1 MAARAPLL
9 EDLRALV
16 VRVVLRQLDALLAA
30 RRSERGDGGHGQ
42 REKEAA
48 GHDGDQHTE
57 QSAALMPLHPVEPG
71 RFRAVMGHF
80 ATGVAIVTA
89 SAPHGPVGMTA
100 NAVCSLSLDPL
111 LLLVCFDNGAR
122 TLPEVERAKRFG
134 VNVLAA
140 GQQALARR
148 FASKEDTKF
157 ADVPHSVHDGIPV
170 IDGTLAWVGCD
181 LERLVPAGDHTIGIG
196 AVHAAELGADG
207 LEPLVWFRAG
217 YTALG

>member
-1 MAARAPLL
+1 
-9 EDLRALV
+9 
-16 VRVVLRQLDALLAA
+16 VRVV
-30 RRSERGDGGHGQ
+30 
-42 REKEAA
+42 
-48 GHDGDQHTE
+48 
-57 QSAALMPLHPVEPG
+57 EPD

-80 ATGVAIVTA
+80 ATGVAVVTVDTPA
-89 SAPHGPVGMTA
+89 GPQGMTV
-100 NAVCSLSLDPL
+100 NAVASLSLDPVL
-111 LLLVCFDNGAR
+111 VLVCFDNGAR

-140 GQQALARR
+140 GQQELARR

-181 LERLVPAGDHTIGIG
+181 LDRLVAAGDHTIGIG
-196 AVHAAELGADG
+196 AVNAAELGADG

-217 YTALG
+217 YTSLG